1 MEREIKIGNQVI
13 IIQGTYT
20 PASQGDHDTPAVDEH
35 FEPEAYWW
43 EVKRFTDHDTSLQSI
58 DITELIC
65 DIADELNQPKLR
77 TCLHQLIEQKL
88 FLHNLIDE
96 KLKR

>member
-20 PASQGDHDTPAVDEH
+20 PASQGDETTPAVDEH
-35 FEPEAYWW
+35 FEPESYWW
-43 EVKRFTDHDTSLQSI
+43 YPEGQETGT
-58 DITELIC
+58 DITELIN